1 VDVNSDTLEV
11 LACLQVKRI
20 LSQAQE
26 HGLENPKAILCA
38 SKRISTAI
46 EAYEHL
52 NNLFASDEWIRGHAA
67 KTVGQYVTLWRDSLS
82 IERPR
87 TNVDHGCCEDIRESR
102 SFLATSS
109 SGKGIVL
116 MRKWD
121 CWCDACLQIS
131 GRGEGNMSGR
141 HCPTMNRK
149 LSQLE
154 VQGCVGPGQGLKN
167 VFDERQVK
175 PLPKGST
182 QERVEAEHFGR
193 ELVLK
198 GKVGDFVGIQN
209 RAEDEDDTFW
219 VAQLVD
225 SQQGNKAH
233 PHIYERVTER
243 HKQIEHE
250 GVKVGLNRGEY
261 AFTVRFLERDA
272 SDPNRMTFLPPSG
285 PVRLVN
291 SSELRAIKLKM
302 DQATVML
309 DMPKRRSGSKA
320 AHVVKDRLI
329 LTGESENEILRRC
342 Y

>member
-1 VDVNSDTLEV
+1 
-11 LACLQVKRI
+11 
-20 LSQAQE
+20 
-26 HGLENPKAILCA
+26 
-38 SKRISTAI
+38 
-46 EAYEHL
+46 
-52 NNLFASDEWIRGHAA
+52 
-67 KTVGQYVTLWRDSLS
+67 
-82 IERPR
+82 
-87 TNVDHGCCEDIRESR
+87 
-102 SFLATSS
+102 
-109 SGKGIVL
+109 
-116 MRKWD
+116 
-121 CWCDACLQIS
+121 
-131 GRGEGNMSGR
+131 
-141 HCPTMNRK
+141 MNRK

-291 SSELRAIKLKM
+291 SSELRAIKLKNGSS
-302 DQATVML
+302 DGDVGHAQEALWLQSCACGEGSADFDGRERERNPEEVL
-309 DMPKRRSGSKA
+309 LGMPSLHYLKLGRTALGRTALGRMA
-320 AHVVKDRLI
+320 LGRTWHWA
-329 LTGESENEILRRC
+329 EIFP
-342 Y
+342 

>member
-1 VDVNSDTLEV
+1 MRPS
-11 LACLQVKRI
+11 
-20 LSQAQE
+20 
-26 HGLENPKAILCA
+26 
-38 SKRISTAI
+38 ISA
-46 EAYEHL
+46 
-52 NNLFASDEWIRGHAA
+52 
-67 KTVGQYVTLWRDSLS
+67 
-82 IERPR
+82 
-87 TNVDHGCCEDIRESR
+87 ES
-102 SFLATSS
+102 
-109 SGKGIVL
+109 
-116 MRKWD
+116 
-121 CWCDACLQIS
+121 
-131 GRGEGNMSGR
+131 
-141 HCPTMNRK
+141 
-149 LSQLE
+149 
-154 VQGCVGPGQGLKN
+154 
-167 VFDERQVK
+167 
-175 PLPKGST
+175 
-182 QERVEAEHFGR
+182 
-193 ELVLK
+193 VLK

-243 HKQIEHE
+243 HKQIEHD
-250 GVKVGLNRGEY
+250 GLKVGLNRGEY

-272 SDPNRMTFLPPSG
+272 SDPNRVTFLPPSS

-329 LTGESENEILRRC
+329 LTGESETEILRRC

>member
-1 VDVNSDTLEV
+1 
-11 LACLQVKRI
+11 
-20 LSQAQE
+20 
-26 HGLENPKAILCA
+26 
-38 SKRISTAI
+38 
-46 EAYEHL
+46 
-52 NNLFASDEWIRGHAA
+52 
-67 KTVGQYVTLWRDSLS
+67 
-82 IERPR
+82 
-87 TNVDHGCCEDIRESR
+87 
-102 SFLATSS
+102 
-109 SGKGIVL
+109 
-116 MRKWD
+116 
-121 CWCDACLQIS
+121 
-131 GRGEGNMSGR
+131 
-141 HCPTMNRK
+141 MNRK

-175 PLPKGST
+175 PLQKGST
-182 QERVEAEHFGR
+182 QERVEAEHFGL

-233 PHIYERVTER
+233 PHIYERAMER
-243 HKQIEHE
+243 HKQIEH
-250 GVKVGLNRGEY
+250 GGIKTGLNRGEY

-309 DMPKRRSGSKA
+309 DMPKRRSGSKG

-342 Y
+342 YQGCQVYSV

>member
-1 VDVNSDTLEV
+1 
-11 LACLQVKRI
+11 VKRI

-26 HGLENPKAILCA
+26 FGLENSEAILCK
-38 SKRISTAI
+38 SKRISTAC

-52 NNLFASDEWIRGHAA
+52 NNLFATEDWARGHAD
-67 KTVGQYVTLWRDSLS
+67 KTVGEYITVWRDSS
-82 IERPR
+82 TIERPR
-87 TNVDHGCCEDIRESR
+87 TNVDHGSCEHIRASR
-102 SFLATSS
+102 SFVATSCT
-109 SGKGIVL
+109 GKGIVL
-116 MRKWD
+116 IRPLD
-121 CWCDACLQIS
+121 CWCAACLQIV
-131 GRGEGNMSGR
+131 GRGVGNMAGR
-141 HCPTMNRK
+141 DCKMLKRK
-149 LSQLE
+149 LTQLE
-154 VQGCVGPGQGLKN
+154 VEGCVGAGRGLAN
-167 VFDERQVK
+167 TFDERQVK
-175 PLPKGST
+175 PLPKGSM
-182 QERVEAEHFGR
+182 QERVEAEHLGR
-193 ELVLK
+193 GLVLNK
-198 GKVGDFVGIQN
+198 RGSWRLCWHSKC
-209 RAEDEDDTFW
+209 AEDEDDTFW